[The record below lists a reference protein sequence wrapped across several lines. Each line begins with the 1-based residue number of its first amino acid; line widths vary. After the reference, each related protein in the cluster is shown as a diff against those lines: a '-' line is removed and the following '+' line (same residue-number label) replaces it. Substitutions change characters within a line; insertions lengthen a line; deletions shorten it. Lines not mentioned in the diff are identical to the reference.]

1 MTSQPAVAALERPAT
16 TISSTSRRSD
26 GTHVRT
32 NNIVPQKR
40 AAEAVATESTFPRQA
55 DEPASAGGVD
65 DVDGGF
71 RGGDKMKV
79 PALDSLAHV
88 SFARGGE
95 SELGSQF
102 GDNERGI
109 LSLATDEAERSTKG
123 NMATFTAPFPPRPG
137 SHNLSKSIPRPSCKD
152 KSRETVKDFGC
163 QIHQQLSSAPLSSL
177 RRKGNDQKKNNVP
190 LQAMGFYPWTGD
202 HPEDVLSEQAI
213 KSGNYDKLSSSD
225 PHQQI
230 QRETSSAKP
239 FLWPQL
245 KSKPGLQ
252 ALSAVFVTAMER
264 RQARR
269 RLNTV
274 VALRPP
280 PRVTLT
286 EQKREAWLRDLANPA
301 KELRKL
307 SKSIPHGIRGKAL
320 LSQCLAKNV
329 PTARAVWFAKCVG
342 ANEMR
347 AFRRKG
353 TGGSLATEGAGAG
366 GAGSRSAGTGTGA
379 GAGAGE
385 IKWIREWT
393 VQVEQF
399 VEDVIASCGQPD
411 WKRKMN
417 YT

>member
-1 MTSQPAVAALERPAT
+1 MTSQPAVAALERSKTAT
-16 TISSTSRRSD
+16 SSSSSSRLSD
-26 GTHVRT
+26 GIHVRT
-32 NNIVPQKR
+32 KNIVPQKR
-40 AAEAVATESTFPRQA
+40 AAEDAISVGASFPQITGPVNGGRLSDDLSNSSTAKQNIAQPLSDINTVIH
-55 DEPASAGGVD
+55 DETGLGGHIRGPVQGASSLTVD
-65 DVDGGF
+65 DAVRKTKD
-71 RGGDKMKV
+71 D
-79 PALDSLAHV
+79 LAAFV
-88 SFARGGE
+88 
-95 SELGSQF
+95 
-102 GDNERGI
+102 
-109 LSLATDEAERSTKG
+109 
-123 NMATFTAPFPPRPG
+123 APFPPRPG
-137 SHNLSKSIPRPSCKD
+137 CHNYAKANSRPGCKSKSRDS
-152 KSRETVKDFGC
+152 VKDFGC
-163 QIHQQLSSAPLSSL
+163 QIHQLLSSAPLSSL
-177 RRKGNDQKKNNVP
+177 RRKGADQKKDNIP
-190 LQAMGFYPWTGD
+190 TRMMDFYPWTGD

-213 KSGNYDKLSSSD
+213 KSGNYDKLSSTH
-225 PHQQI
+225 PNQQI
-230 QRETSSAKP
+230 QRETGSARP

-245 KSKPGLQ
+245 KSKAGLQ
-252 ALSAVFVTAMER
+252 TLSAVFVTAMER

-269 RLNTV
+269 QLNTV

-320 LSQCLAKNV
+320 MGQCLAKNV

-353 TGGSLATEGAGAG
+353 TNGSLATVGSGSGAI
-366 GAGSRSAGTGTGA
+366 
-379 GAGAGE
+379 AGE
-385 IKWIREWT
+385 NKWIREWT

-411 WKRKMN
+411 WKKRMN